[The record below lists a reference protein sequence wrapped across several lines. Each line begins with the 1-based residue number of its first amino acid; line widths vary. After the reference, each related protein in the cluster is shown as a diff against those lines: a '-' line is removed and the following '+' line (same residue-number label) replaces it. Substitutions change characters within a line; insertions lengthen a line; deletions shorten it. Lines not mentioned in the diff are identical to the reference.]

1 MAMLKN
7 YQAFG
12 GRHYETG
19 TIHNA
24 LAYQGVKAP
33 HTGEAVS
40 EALLLGISGGIT
52 VGYFTFEYEGYLP
65 HLALL
70 TRNTFSPLDTLL
82 ERLAIPQEIFRTDNP
97 QKGEKNLVEALEGG
111 KPAVIWAD
119 MFSLPYNDLPYD
131 ARNWGMLPLLCYGH
145 ENGTAYLADRS
156 GRSLQVPTEVLSKAR
171 GRVKKEEFRVVTLD
185 APDWKRLPSAV
196 TQGIWQCISLY
207 TEAPPKGKRDNF
219 GLAALQH
226 WANMLTNRRNKQ
238 SWARY
243 FEPGERL
250 WMALAGDTVQLG
262 AYSFIK
268 RKAGNNA
275 ERGMYADFLDE
286 ATIILQK
293 PGLKEAAH
301 LFRESEKAWGELAER
316 LLPDDVALFKE
327 AKTLLNRKQA
337 LFVEQGTD
345 GLAEIREANTR
356 LRALQKEAA
365 VNFPLNE
372 TEVVAFRAKLAEQV
386 LKIHDLER
394 DAVGC
399 LQEAMS

>member
-33 HTGEAVS
+33 HTGEAIS

-65 HLALL
+65 HIALL

-82 ERLAIPQEIFRTDNP
+82 ERLAIPQEIFRTHNP
-97 QKGEKNLVEALEGG
+97 QKGEQNLVEALEGG
-111 KPAVIWAD
+111 KPAIIWAD

-185 APDWKRLPSAV
+185 APDWKRLQSAV

-207 TEAPPKGKRDNF
+207 IEAPPKGKRDNF

-226 WANMLTNRRNKQ
+226 WANMLTNTRNKH

-243 FEPGERL
+243 FEPGEHL
-250 WMALAGDTVQLG
+250 WMVLAGDTVQLG
-262 AYSFIK
+262 AYSFVK

-275 ERGMYADFLDE
+275 ERGMYADFLNE
-286 ATIILQK
+286 AAIILQK
-293 PGLKEAAH
+293 PGLKEAAT

-316 LLPDDVALFKE
+316 LLPDNVVIFKE
-327 AKTLLNRKQA
+327 AKTLLNRKQT
-337 LFVEQGTD
+337 LFIEQGAD